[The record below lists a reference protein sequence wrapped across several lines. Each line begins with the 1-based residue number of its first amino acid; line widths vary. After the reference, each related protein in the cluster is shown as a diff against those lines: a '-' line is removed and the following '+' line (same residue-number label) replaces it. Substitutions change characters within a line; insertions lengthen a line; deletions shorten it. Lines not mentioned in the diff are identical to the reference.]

1 MSKAEFSGLLYE
13 PSYEAEVL
21 ILFGM
26 LIPHLEDRFVI
37 NRYTDTF
44 PDCYAT
50 RNGEAV
56 GIEFEYLSSH
66 FFDHRH
72 DQDEKLAKC
81 NMIVCW
87 KNNLHTDIIKT
98 NGKDFLDVG
107 GHRIEIMAL
116 NEITETLKSRGILLI
131 LKGKRPDEAGVNKE
145 RFFEQL
151 RENVGQEK
159 RALVDE
165 LYRWVSQRKKFEI
178 KWGQGRRLSTM
189 RIFVRSWEVDPV
201 SLDSNGMVTIN
212 YQGNPSID
220 HWVLPEGAESEL
232 RRLFGHSQQKW
243 PSTSF
248 STRDD
253 YLKIIKAL
261 EVLADYSKKNGV
273 LWRKP
278 T

>member
-1 MSKAEFSGLLYE
+1 VNKAEFRGLRYE
-13 PSYEAEVL
+13 PSYEDEVL
-21 ILFGM
+21 ILFSM
-26 LIPHLEDRFVI
+26 LIPHFKDRFVI
-37 NRYTDTF
+37 DSYTGAF

-56 GIEFEYLSSH
+56 GIEFELLSSH
-66 FFDHRH
+66 FFEHRH

-87 KNNLHTDIIKT
+87 KNNIHTDITKT
-98 NGKDFLDVG
+98 NGKEFLDVG
-107 GHRIEIMAL
+107 SHRIEIMAL
-116 NEITETLKSRGILLI
+116 DEIAETLKSQGILLI
-131 LKGKRPDEAGVNKE
+131 LEGKRPNQAGANKE

-159 RALVDE
+159 RVLVDE
-165 LYRWVSQRKKFEI
+165 LYRWVSQRREFEI
-178 KWGQGRRLSTM
+178 KWGQGRRFSTM
-189 RIFVRSWEVDPV
+189 RIFVRSWEVDPI
-201 SLDSNGMVTIN
+201 SLDSNGIVTIG
-212 YQGNPSID
+212 YQGNPSIN
-220 HWVLPEGAESEL
+220 HWVLPEGVESEL
-232 RRLFGHSQQKW
+232 RRLFGHGQQKW
-243 PSTSF
+243 PSAPF

-261 EVLADYSKKNGV
+261 EVLADYSKKSDV